1 MKDLSHVI
9 RKFNRFELKYILGLK
24 QAWEFRSA
32 LQDYLV
38 PDEHGGSSGRYP
50 VASLY
55 FDSPDLRC
63 YQEKES
69 GIKYRRKLR
78 IRHYPSPEAFNDQTP
93 VFLEI
98 KQRVDRATQKRRVVM
113 PYSAALRLCNDRE
126 IPEHNPEDQAV
137 IHEIYVFLWQYNLV
151 PASIV
156 RYDRQALIG
165 TRYDIGVRVTFDR
178 EVCFQAHPLHL
189 HEQQSS
195 LPILGAD
202 RVVMEIKVNERIP
215 TWLTGMIAD
224 HNLQLQR
231 ISKYCRSIDAA
242 QGLGRGTHLPLQ
254 AESSREVLASA
265 ISVYSLLEQE
275 YQPRN

>member
-1 MKDLSHVI
+1 MNNLSHVI
-9 RKFNRFELKYILGLK
+9 RSFNRFELKYILSLQ

-38 PDEHGGSSGRYP
+38 PDEHGGCSGCYP

-55 FDSPDLRC
+55 YDSPLKRC
-63 YQEKES
+63 YQEKDN

-78 IRHYPSPEAFNDQTP
+78 IRYYPSNEGFHDQTP

-113 PYSAALRLCNDRE
+113 PYSAALQLCNDRR
-126 IPEHNPEDQAV
+126 IPDHAPEDQAV
-137 IHEIYVFLWQYNLV
+137 VHEIYVFLWRYNLV

-165 TRYDIGVRVTFDR
+165 TRYDIGLRVTFDR
-178 EVCFQAHPLHL
+178 EVSFQTYPLHL
-189 HEQQSS
+189 HDERCS
-195 LPILGAD
+195 LPILRPD
-202 RVVMEIKVNERIP
+202 QVVMEIKVNERVP
-215 TWLTGMIAD
+215 TWLTEMIAD

-242 QGLGRGTHLPLQ
+242 RQLGGGMLAPLR
-254 AESSREVLASA
+254 AESSSEVLGSTM
-265 ISVYSLLEQE
+265 SVYSLRENE